1 MATKLDIATAV
12 QMSVGET
19 PTCWGIAQSLES
31 RYSAAAS
38 TASVG
43 GMLGGALLA
52 RRARQATLPDA
63 VVLPR
68 LFVMA
73 VTQRA
78 VYFFERPLD
87 APHAPVASVLLAGA
101 TVEIHRGLFWTRVV
115 LHGGDPARSYV
126 AYFSRMAK
134 GRQEITDALAPL
146 AVAA

>member
-1 MATKLDIATAV
+1 MATKLDMATAV
-12 QMSVGET
+12 EMSVGEK

-52 RRARQATLPDA
+52 RRARQAKAADA
-63 VVLPR
+63 AVLPR

-73 VTQRA
+73 VTPRA
-78 VYFFERPLD
+78 VYFFERPLE
-87 APHAPVASVLLAGA
+87 APRAPVASVLLAGA
-101 TVEIHRGLFWTRVV
+101 TVEVHRGLFWTRIV
-115 LHGGDPARSYV
+115 LRGGDPSRSYV
-126 AYFSRMAK
+126 AYFSRMAA
-134 GRQEITDALAPL
+134 GRREITDALAPL